1 MMALFQAFALPGAK
15 TRSKINKASI
25 LMSWVISFY
34 RAAGCS
40 LAKLHP
46 LGSLPSIDRW
56 ERIVSLHAYLIFFFG
71 HVEAHQGTN
80 SKNKRSMVATTC
92 ATHLGGDHLTYGTA
106 TLSEERLRSTF
117 SRVLGKN

>member
-56 ERIVSLHAYLIFFFG
+56 ERIVSLHAYLIFFLAMLKLTKEQIQKTSG
-71 HVEAHQGTN
+71 PWWQPRVRRTLVEIISH
-80 SKNKRSMVATTC
+80 
-92 ATHLGGDHLTYGTA
+92 TA
-106 TLSEERLRSTF
+106 QQR
-117 SRVLGKN
+117 